1 MKKYIF
7 LFLGIISVF
16 SLISYV
22 TKEEKNIDNTF
33 SNTGFEIVNTTKD
46 SVLMNLTINKPADS
60 TWVQNVDGIFGINS
74 SQLRGTVW
82 VQPNDTLTY
91 NPTLSFSGNVSFGTP
106 PQNCPTDQFVNG
118 INLFV
123 SLNDISVEKYY
134 NKYKCA
140 FNVNTHKELIDSIKI
155 IEEGILKNVDI
166 KHKIPQYKVY
176 EQVRNGNIKIFS
188 DNIEKINNN
197 LFMLKISG
205 IWETETH
212 YGITY
217 KFSKIGHP

>member
-1 MKKYIF
+1 MNIVKNMNQYDINNIYFCDPIKNNVMSNG
-7 LFLGIISVF
+7 LFIRIIYSTP
-16 SLISYV
+16 YV
-22 TKEEKNIDNTF
+22 
-33 SNTGFEIVNTTKD
+33 
-46 SVLMNLTINKPADS
+46 VL
-60 TWVQNVDGIFGINS
+60 
-74 SQLRGTVW
+74 
-82 VQPNDTLTY
+82 
-91 NPTLSFSGNVSFGTP
+91 
-106 PQNCPTDQFVNG
+106 NG

-134 NKYKCA
+134 NKYKCS

-155 IEEGILKNVDI
+155 IEEDILKNVDI

-217 KFSKIGHP
+217 KFSKIEHP

>member
-1 MKKYIF
+1 MNIVKNMNQYDLNNIYFCDPIKNNVMSNG
-7 LFLGIISVF
+7 LFIRIIYSTP
-16 SLISYV
+16 YV
-22 TKEEKNIDNTF
+22 
-33 SNTGFEIVNTTKD
+33 
-46 SVLMNLTINKPADS
+46 VL
-60 TWVQNVDGIFGINS
+60 
-74 SQLRGTVW
+74 
-82 VQPNDTLTY
+82 
-91 NPTLSFSGNVSFGTP
+91 
-106 PQNCPTDQFVNG
+106 NG

-134 NKYKCA
+134 NKYKCV